1 MKLAR
6 QLLKWFAAR
15 PAPRAPAV
23 APAPLMLALEPR
35 IVYEASVAAVPVVHH
50 HAEASHHH
58 ANYEAQ
64 KTQSPT
70 VPGEGATPTG
80 NAANAPAQRAS
91 EVNHKTQLTSG
102 AQQGSQPEKEV
113 VFVDT
118 NVTNYQEL
126 LTGLPANVKVV
137 LLDPN
142 SNGLEQIAQYVKQH
156 PGIDAINLIS
166 HGAEGQVQVGN
177 VLLDQGDIAQ
187 YSAVLA
193 QIGAA
198 MKPNGDFLIYG
209 CDVAAGNDGASLVH
223 EISSLSGLNVAAS
236 TNLVGSAALG
246 GSWTLN
252 YDVGD
257 VHTAVVL
264 SSTAEQG
271 YDYVLSQTT
280 EDYTSAAATSLLT
293 ADITSFTL
301 DGITYTYNIANSTTT
316 APDSSLQSLADENGS
331 DYSLQVNQDGVVG
344 LSSVTITMGDG
355 KPFKMSSLDIDAQA
369 DANILIEANGSTTN
383 DISYTS
389 NGLYVTQ
396 TVNLTTNSAFDS
408 VNSLTITGSNLLINL
423 GHLVYQEI
431 TPPTLTTTGG
441 ATTFTSADSRS
452 GTPVTVDGGLT
463 VADTESTTITSAS
476 VSITGGFHSGQ
487 DVLGFTNQNG
497 ISGSYNAGTGVL
509 SLSGSATIAQYQTAL
524 ESVTFL
530 DTSATPNT
538 SARTISFSVDDGLAS
553 STAGTKTVDVN
564 SPPFVTTSGGITLY
578 YRGAAAGA
586 VDGGV
591 SVSDPS
597 QATQSSGTV
606 SIGAGFQSGDTLAFT
621 NNSATNFGNI
631 TAVYNSGTGVLTL
644 SSAGASATDAQWAH
658 AFDAVTFASTST
670 TYGNRTMSFVVN
682 DGSTNSVAA
691 TKTVDELNPNP
702 VVTTDSGS
710 AAFVAGDNVTST
722 PVSVDS
728 GLTLSDPSST
738 TLASATVAIAGNFVS
753 GEDVL
758 SFTNNGSTMGN
769 VAVSS
774 YNAAT
779 GVLTLTSAGA
789 TATVAQWQAAL
800 DAVKYTDTAITPN
813 NATRTI
819 SFTVSDTTNTSNTGT
834 RTVTVADT
842 DQTPIVTTTGGTTNY
857 LGGAAATA
865 VDGGVTV
872 SDLDNTTQSSGTVSI
887 SGGFHSGDTL
897 AFTNN
902 SATNF
907 GNITAVY
914 NSATGVLTLSSSGA
928 SATDAQWANAFD
940 AVTFSSSAS
949 VTPGNRTISFVVNDG
964 TKNSLAAT
972 KAVAVV
978 APPNVTTDS
987 GSAAFT
993 AGDNVASTPVAIDS
1007 GLTVTDAS
1015 SGTLASAT
1023 VAIAGNFHSGEDV
1036 LSFTNNGSTMG
1047 NIAVSSYNAATG
1059 VLTLTSAG
1067 ATATVA
1073 QWQAALD
1080 AVKYTDT
1087 AVTPNNATRTISFTV
1102 SDTTNTSNTATRTA
1116 TVADT
1121 DQTPIVTT
1129 TAGTTNYLGGA
1140 AATAVDGGVT
1150 VSDLDNPTQSSGT
1163 VSITGGFHSG
1173 DTLSFTNTSNTQ
1185 FGNISA
1191 SYNSGTGV
1199 LTLSS
1204 SGASATDAQ
1213 WANAFAAV
1221 TFASTS
1227 TTYGNRTV
1235 SFVVNDGTK
1244 NSAAETKTVD
1254 VTNPD
1259 PVVTTDSG
1267 SAAFTAGDNTAST
1280 PVAVDSGLTLTDP
1293 ATSTIASATVSIT
1306 GNFVSG
1312 EDRLSFT
1319 NTSNTTFGNIAAS
1332 YNSGAGV
1339 LTLTS
1344 SGNSATLSQ
1353 WQNALEAVKYT
1364 DTAITPNNLTR
1375 TISFSV
1381 TDGNS
1386 NTSSAATRSVT
1397 VADVDQTP
1405 IVNTTGG
1412 TTNYV
1417 GGTGA
1422 GMIDVNVT
1430 VTDLDNTT
1438 MSSGTVSITSG
1449 FHSGDTLSFTNT
1461 SSPQF
1466 GNIQASYNSATGVLT
1481 LTSAG
1486 ATSSK
1491 LQWADAFSAITFSA
1505 SASATPGNRTISF
1518 VVNDGIENS
1527 AAATDTVDVLGPPTI
1542 TTDSGSASFVAGD
1555 NATSTPVTVDSGLIL
1570 SDGTASTLA
1579 SATVAITGNFVSGED
1594 VLSFTNNGSTMGNI
1608 AESSYN
1614 AATGVLTLTSA
1625 GATATVAQWQA
1636 ALDAVTYTDTAVT
1649 PNNATRTIGFTVSD
1663 TTNTSNTATRTVTV
1677 FDVDQTP
1684 ILTTT
1689 GGTTNYIGGTSAVAI
1704 DGGVT
1709 VSDLDNTTQASGTVS
1724 ITSGFHSGDTLSFTN
1739 TSSSQ
1744 FGNIQ
1749 ASYDSATGVL
1759 TLTSSGAT
1767 SSDAQWAH
1775 AFSAITFSAGASA
1788 TPGNRTIAFVV
1799 NDGIEN
1805 SVAVTHTV
1813 DVLGPPTITAD
1824 SGSATF
1830 VAGDNVTSTPI
1841 AVDSGLSLSDGSAS
1855 TFASATVA
1863 ITGNFHSGE
1872 DVLAFTNTN
1881 STTFGNIT
1889 ASYSA
1894 GTGVLTL
1901 TSSGASATTAQWRA
1915 AFDAVTYTDTA
1926 ITPNNATRT
1935 ISFTATDS
1943 GSTTSNTAT
1952 RTVTVADTDQ
1962 TPIVTTT
1969 SGNTY
1974 SVPGASG
1981 ATVDGGVTVSDLD
1994 NTTQASGTVSITSDF
2009 HSGDT
2014 LTFTNTNSTTFGNIV
2029 ASYNATTGVLTL
2041 TSAGQTATDAQWA
2054 NAFDAVTFSS
2064 ASGASLGS
2072 RTISIVV
2079 NDGTENST
2087 AATKTVDV
2095 VAQPVVTTTG
2105 ATSFAAGDNVTS
2117 TPVAVDSG
2125 VTVTDLSSPTLAS
2138 ATVAITGNFQ
2148 SGEDLLSFTNEGSAM
2163 GNIAGAYNA
2172 STGVLT
2178 LTSSGATA
2186 TLAQWQAALDSIL
2199 YTDTAITPNNTA
2211 RTISFTVNDGT
2222 ESSALVTKTISVA
2235 DTDQTPI
2242 EIGGGGAVTYI
2253 EGGNG
2258 SSPVTLDPGVT
2269 LSDRGNATITTATVS
2284 ISGGFLPGQDVLSF
2298 TGSAATGS
2306 ISGSFNATTGVLT
2319 LTANGSA
2326 ATLAQWDAALD
2337 SIAFSESGGSGA
2349 ATRAISF
2356 AEGGQRSAGT
2366 RTISFTVSD
2375 GIKTSKPISMTVDV
2389 DVVTTQQTLGDEGRT
2404 PPAPALPPAMT
2415 QSPPPDTPL
2424 DPDSNLPSVLIELD
2438 HPPAL
2443 GGTPIVQTITFTDPN
2458 AGHAPFSLD
2467 HTSVTSAESQDS
2479 SLSLF
2484 TTFAPQ
2490 SVVMDYDVSPN
2501 HAFVMNLSN
2510 LLPTAD
2516 GMRLNAMSDVT
2527 VRLADGR
2534 PLPTWLH
2541 YDAANGTLA
2550 GALPAG
2556 AHDVRV
2562 VVQQRDAAGNVM
2574 QNEVVLAPSGRHT
2587 DHTPPHHGHGHATH
2601 APAHASRNALAPLVA
2616 RERDQA
2622 PLPAGKPS
2630 LAQQFAQARAALHAV
2645 RPAPA
2650 ATAAA
2655 PVATEHRA

>member
-1 MKLAR
+1 MKLAQ

-35 IVYEASVAAVPVVHH
+35 IVYEASVAAVPVAHH

-80 NAANAPAQRAS
+80 NTANAPAQRAS
-91 EVNHKTQLTSG
+91 EVNHKTQLTAG
-102 AQQGSQPEKEV
+102 AQGGSTPEKEV

-126 LTGLPANVKVV
+126 LTGLPSNVTVV
-137 LLDPN
+137 LLNPN

-209 CDVAAGNDGASLVH
+209 CDVAAGSDGASLVH

-257 VHTAVVL
+257 VHTPVVL
-264 SSTAEQG
+264 SSAAEQG
-271 YDYVLSQTT
+271 YDYVLSQTIENFT
-280 EDYTSAAATSLLT
+280 NPDDNGYDSGTTS
-293 ADITSFTL
+293 SFSL
-301 DGITYTYNIANSTTT
+301 DGITYTITKTGALADNVVTTDT
-316 APDSSLQSLADENGS
+316 FLQALTDENGS
-331 DYSLQVNQDGVVG
+331 GNALQIDSVGVG
-344 LSSVTITMGDG
+344 GISSVTISMTDG
-355 KPFKMSSLDIDAQA
+355 KAFNIASLDYDGIA
-369 DANILIEANGSTTN
+369 DANVTFTGNLAGGGTVSTS
-383 DISYTS
+383 IVS
-389 NGLYVTQ
+389 NNLSVTQ
-396 TVNLTTNSAFDS
+396 TVDLSTSNSGFSDIT
-408 VNSLTITGSNLLINL
+408 SLTIAGGNLVTTL
-423 GHLVYQEI
+423 GHIVYTEV
-431 TPPTLTTTGG
+431 TGPTVTASGG
-441 ATTFTSADSRS
+441 ATTFTSADSVS
-452 GTPVTVDGGLT
+452 GTPVAVDSGLT
-463 VADTESTTITSAS
+463 VSDTEASTAASATVAITSNYQS
-476 VSITGGFHSGQ
+476 NQ
-487 DVLGFTNQNG
+487 DVLAFTN
-497 ISGSYNAGTGVL
+497 
-509 SLSGSATIAQYQTAL
+509 
-524 ESVTFL
+524 
-530 DTSATPNT
+530 TSATTFGNITESSYAGGVLTLSSSGGTASITQWQAALDAVTYLDTAANPVT
-538 SARTISFSVDDGLAS
+538 SARTITFTANDGLAS
-553 STAGTKTVDVN
+553 STAVTKTVDVVA
-564 SPPFVTTSGGITLY
+564 PPIVTTSGGTTNY
-578 YRGAAAGA
+578 TDGASATD
-586 VDGGV
+586 VDSSANV
-591 SVSDPS
+591 TDTS
-597 QATQSSGTV
+597 QTTQHSGTV
-606 SIGAGFQSGDTLAFT
+606 SISGGFHSGDTLAFT
-621 NNSATNFGNI
+621 NTSATTYGNI
-631 TAVYNSGTGVLTL
+631 SASYNSGTGVLTL
-644 SSAGASATDAQWAH
+644 TSSGGTATDSQWAH
-658 AFDAVTFASTST
+658 ALEAVTFSSTSPT
-670 TYGNRTMSFVVN
+670 DGNRTISFTVN
-682 DGSTNSVAA
+682 DGTTDSVAA
-691 TKTVDELNPNP
+691 TKTVDVIDAAP
-702 VVTTDSGS
+702 VVTTTGGTTSYVGGTTAVNVDGGVTVSDIDNTTQASGTVTISSGFDSANDTLSFANTNGTLFGNISASYNAGTGVLTLTSSGHTATDAQWANAFEAVMFSSASTAYGNRTVSFVVNDGTDNSTAATKTLDVEAPPAITTDSGS
-710 AAFVAGDNVTST
+710 AAFVAGDNVAST
-722 PVSVDS
+722 AVAVDS
-728 GLTLSDPSST
+728 GLSLTDGGAST
-738 TLASATVAIAGNFVS
+738 FASATVAITGNFHS

-758 SFTNNGSTMGN
+758 GFTNTNSTTFGN
-769 VAVSS
+769 IAAS
-774 YNAAT
+774 YNAGT
-779 GVLTLTSAGA
+779 GVLTLTSSGSSA
-789 TATVAQWQAAL
+789 TTAQWQAAL
-800 DAVKYTDTAITPN
+800 EAVTYTDIAVTPN

-819 SFTVSDTTNTSNTGT
+819 SFSATDSIGNTSNTGT
-834 RTVTVADT
+834 RTVTVTDT

-857 LGGAAATA
+857 LGGTTA
-865 VDGGVTV
+865 VNVDGGVTV

-897 AFTNN
+897 AFTNTN
-902 SATNF
+902 STQF
-907 GNITAVY
+907 GNIIASY
-914 NSATGVLTLSSSGA
+914 NSATGVLTLSSA
-928 SATDAQWANAFD
+928 SATATDAQWANAFE
-940 AVTFSSSAS
+940 AITFS
-949 VTPGNRTISFVVNDG
+949 
-964 TKNSLAAT
+964 
-972 KAVAVV
+972 
-978 APPNVTTDS
+978 
-987 GSAAFT
+987 
-993 AGDNVASTPVAIDS
+993 
-1007 GLTVTDAS
+1007 
-1015 SGTLASAT
+1015 
-1023 VAIAGNFHSGEDV
+1023 
-1036 LSFTNNGSTMG
+1036 
-1047 NIAVSSYNAATG
+1047 
-1059 VLTLTSAG
+1059 
-1067 ATATVA
+1067 
-1073 QWQAALD
+1073 
-1080 AVKYTDT
+1080 
-1087 AVTPNNATRTISFTV
+1087 
-1102 SDTTNTSNTATRTA
+1102 
-1116 TVADT
+1116 
-1121 DQTPIVTT
+1121 
-1129 TAGTTNYLGGA
+1129 
-1140 AATAVDGGVT
+1140 
-1150 VSDLDNPTQSSGT
+1150 
-1163 VSITGGFHSG
+1163 
-1173 DTLSFTNTSNTQ
+1173 
-1185 FGNISA
+1185 
-1191 SYNSGTGV
+1191 
-1199 LTLSS
+1199 
-1204 SGASATDAQ
+1204 
-1213 WANAFAAV
+1213 
-1221 TFASTS
+1221 STS

-1235 SFVVNDGTK
+1235 SFVVNDGTD
-1244 NSAAETKTVD
+1244 NSTAATKTVD
-1254 VTNPD
+1254 VANPD

-1267 SAAFTAGDNTAST
+1267 SAAFTAGDNTTST

-1293 ATSTIASATVSIT
+1293 ATSTIASATVSVT

-1319 NTSNTTFGNIAAS
+1319 NTNSTTFGNIAAS
-1332 YNSGAGV
+1332 YNAGTGV

-1344 SGNSATLSQ
+1344 AGNSATLSQ
-1353 WQNALEAVKYT
+1353 WQSALEAVTYT
-1364 DTAITPNNLTR
+1364 DIAITPNNNTR

-1386 NTSSAATRSVT
+1386 NTSSAATRTVT

-1405 IVNTTGG
+1405 IVSTTGG

-1422 GMIDVNVT
+1422 VMIDGGVT

-1449 FHSGDTLSFTNT
+1449 FHSGDTLSFSNT
-1461 SSPQF
+1461 SSSQF
-1466 GNIQASYNSATGVLT
+1466 GNIVASYNSATGVMT
-1481 LTSAG
+1481 LSSSG
-1486 ATSSK
+1486 ATSSRT
-1491 LQWADAFSAITFSA
+1491 QWANAFSAITFSA

-1527 AAATDTVDVLGPPTI
+1527 AAATHTVDVLGPPTI
-1542 TTDSGSASFVAGD
+1542 TTDSGSAAFTAGD
-1555 NATSTPVTVDSGLIL
+1555 NVASTAVAIDSGLSL
-1570 SDGTASTLA
+1570 SDGSASTFG
-1579 SATVAITGNFVSGED
+1579 SATVAITGNFHSGED

-1608 AESSYN
+1608 ALSSYN

-1625 GATATVAQWQA
+1625 GATATTAQWQA
-1636 ALDAVTYTDTAVT
+1636 ALDAVKYTDTAIT
-1649 PNNATRTIGFTVSD
+1649 PDNSTRTISFTATDSSS
-1663 TTNTSNTATRTVTV
+1663 TTSNTGTRLVTV
-1677 FDVDQTP
+1677 ADVDQTP
-1684 ILTTT
+1684 IVSTT
-1689 GGTTNYIGGTSAVAI
+1689 GSTTNYIGGTSAVAI

-1724 ITSGFHSGDTLSFTN
+1724 ITSGFHIGDTLSFTN

-1749 ASYDSATGVL
+1749 ASYNAGTGVL

-1767 SSDAQWAH
+1767 SSDAQWAQ
-1775 AFSAITFSAGASA
+1775 AFSAITFSASASA
-1788 TPGNRTIAFVV
+1788 TPGNRTISFVV

-1805 SVAVTHTV
+1805 SAAASDTV

-1824 SGSATF
+1824 SGSASF
-1830 VAGDNVTSTPI
+1830 VAGDNATSTPV
-1841 AVDSGLSLSDGSAS
+1841 AVDPGITLSDGSAS

-1872 DVLAFTNTN
+1872 DVLAFTNN
-1881 STTFGNIT
+1881 GSTMGNIT
-1889 ASYSA
+1889 VSSYNA
-1894 GTGVLTL
+1894 ATGVLTL
-1901 TSSGASATTAQWRA
+1901 TSAGASATTAQWQA

-1935 ISFTATDS
+1935 ISFTAID
-1943 GSTTSNTAT
+1943 GNANTSNTAT

-1962 TPIVTTT
+1962 TPIVTAT

-1974 SVPGASG
+1974 YVPGASG

-2014 LTFTNTNSTTFGNIV
+2014 LTFTNTSSTTFGNIA
-2029 ASYNATTGVLTL
+2029 ASYNSTTGVLTL

-2064 ASGASLGS
+2064 ASSASLGS
-2072 RTISIVV
+2072 RTISFVA

-2095 VAQPVVTTTG
+2095 VAQPVVTTTTG
-2105 ATSFAAGDNVTS
+2105 ATSFVAGDNVTS

-2125 VTVTDLSSPTLAS
+2125 VTLTDLSSSTLAS

-2148 SGEDLLSFTNEGSAM
+2148 SGEDRLSFTNEGSAM
-2163 GNIAGAYNA
+2163 GNIAGTYNE

-2199 YTDTAITPNNTA
+2199 YTDTAITPNNAT

-2242 EIGGGGAVTYI
+2242 EVGGGGTVTYI

-2258 SSPVTLDPGVT
+2258 GSPVTLDPGVT

-2284 ISGGFLPGQDVLSF
+2284 ISGGFVPGQDVLSF

-2306 ISGSFNATTGVLT
+2306 IGGSFNAATGVLT

-2337 SIAFSESGGSGA
+2337 SIAFSESGGRGA
-2349 ATRAISF
+2349 ATHAISL
-2356 AEGGQRSAGT
+2356 AESAQGSAGT

-2389 DVVTTQQTLGDEGRT
+2389 DVVTTQQTPGNEGRT
-2404 PPAPALPPAMT
+2404 PPPPAQPPVMT

-2424 DPDSNLPSVLIELD
+2424 DFDSDLPPVLIELD
-2438 HPPAL
+2438 RPPAL
-2443 GGTPIVQTITFTDPN
+2443 GGTPTEPTITFTDSHD
-2458 AGHAPFSLD
+2458 GRAPFSLD
-2467 HTSVTSAESQDS
+2467 HTSVTSAAESQDS

-2484 TTFAPQ
+2484 TSFAPQ

-2574 QNEVVLAPSGRHT
+2574 QNEVVLAPSGRHA
-2587 DHTPPHHGHGHATH
+2587 DHASPHHGHGHTTH

-2616 RERDQA
+2616 RDRDQA

-2645 RPAPA
+2645 RPAAA
-2650 ATAAA
+2650 ATAATA
-2655 PVATEHRA
+2655 ATPAAAEHRA